1 MPTPVSRT
9 GRRRFMESDQVHRTN
24 RQHLVRPDLFRTR
37 LFRNPPGREEV
48 NEPSR
53 APLTLAF
60 PIRKKGCRPVL
71 TLPWKESQV

>member
-1 MPTPVSRT
+1 
-9 GRRRFMESDQVHRTN
+9 MESDQVHRTN

-53 APLTLAF
+53 APLTLSRLRHQLLRGEAF
-60 PIRKKGCRPVL
+60 LVRR
-71 TLPWKESQV
+71 LPLLSFSKVNAQE